1 MLSCESFP
9 EGWIWVAHYWGY
21 HVPLSKIPKNA
32 CSHSDITCQNQKS
45 DIEISLERDIWGLPR
60 QSRGKESTC
69 QCRRHGFDPWFR
81 KISHVTRRLSPWAS
95 ATEPAHCNSS
105 SPHAPEA
112 TLCPLQLLKPTR
124 SGGHALRTATPEAHT
139 LRRPR
144 SAHCN
149 YWSPHALEATLCKR
163 NQCNE
168 KPTHWN

>member
-21 HVPLSKIPKNA
+21 RVPLSKIPKNA

-45 DIEISLERDIWGLPR
+45 DIEISLERDIWGLPQ

-69 QCRRHGFDPWFR
+69 QCRGHGFDPWFR

-112 TLCPLQLLKPTR
+112 TLCPLQLLEPTC
-124 SGGHALRTATPEAHT
+124 SGGHAL
-139 LRRPR
+139 
-144 SAHCN
+144 
-149 YWSPHALEATLCKR
+149 
-163 NQCNE
+163 QE
-168 KPTHWN
+168 KPVQWEAYTLELESGPNLCSWRKPMCSTEDPVQSNIYK